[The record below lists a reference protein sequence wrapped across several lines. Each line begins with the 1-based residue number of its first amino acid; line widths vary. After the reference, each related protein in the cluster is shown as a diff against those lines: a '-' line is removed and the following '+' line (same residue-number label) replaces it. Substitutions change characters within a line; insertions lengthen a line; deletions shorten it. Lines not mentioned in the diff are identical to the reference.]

1 MSVKVQKL
9 IKIKKW
15 TSSVYNSNEKRVK
28 EYLKEVLP
36 KYKKIQWNEEKFI
49 EVYIEILNSIPSRY
63 KQKNSIELK
72 GKLKKQ
78 ILIDAITDKL
88 DDLSIS

>member
-1 MSVKVQKL
+1 MSVKVEKV

-15 TSSVYNSNEKRVK
+15 TSSVFNSNEKRVK
-28 EYLKEVLP
+28 ECLREVIP
-36 KYKKIQWNEEKFI
+36 QYKNIQWDEKKFLQF
-49 EVYIEILNSIPSRY
+49 YIDVLNSLPSRY

-78 ILIDAITDKL
+78 VLLDAITDKL
-88 DDLSIS
+88 DELASS